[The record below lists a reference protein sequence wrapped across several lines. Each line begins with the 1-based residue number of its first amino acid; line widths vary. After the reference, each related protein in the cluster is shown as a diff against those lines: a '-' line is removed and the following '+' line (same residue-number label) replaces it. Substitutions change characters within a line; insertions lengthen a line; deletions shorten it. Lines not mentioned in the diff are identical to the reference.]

1 MSLSAAVDGS
11 STPPWPLVAAL
22 ADQVVFFV
30 GFYGSHRDKPAGPEL
45 GYHPALLIGACGGAF
60 TTFGLLTGFAAM
72 DLI

>member
-45 GYHPALLIGACGGAF
+45 GYHPALLIGACGAPSPPS
-60 TTFGLLTGFAAM
+60 GFSRVS
-72 DLI
+72 LPWT